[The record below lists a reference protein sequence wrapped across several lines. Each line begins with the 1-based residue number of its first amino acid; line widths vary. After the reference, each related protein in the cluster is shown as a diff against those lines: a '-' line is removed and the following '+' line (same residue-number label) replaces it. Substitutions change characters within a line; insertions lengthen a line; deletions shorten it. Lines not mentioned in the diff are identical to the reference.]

1 MDLKHVK
8 KCFLSFRRYCDAI
21 ALTYQAERMPEQI
34 RLKVG
39 GVTPQQMAVYEEFA
53 RNIPGFLPLSEREAA
68 MFIPKPTLTLEPQ
81 PHPSTPF
88 QVPQSSLASD
98 DMAALY
104 EKLALEAEQFI
115 QATAG
120 QTSYTTIN
128 ANMLL
133 LRDCLMHAFRN
144 RDIVTSHGVIQR
156 VRF

>member
-1 MDLKHVK
+1 MNI
-8 KCFLSFRRYCDAI
+8 FFSRRYCDAI

-39 GVTPQQMAVYEEFA
+39 GVTAQQMAVYEEFA

-68 MFIPKPTLTLEPQ
+68 LFIPKPTITLEPQ

-98 DMAALY
+98 ESLY
-104 EKLALEAEQFI
+104 EKLAVEVEQFV

-120 QTSYTTIN
+120 QTAYTTMN
-128 ANMLL
+128 TNMLM

-144 RDIVTSHGVIQR
+144 RDIVVASHAVVQKVNR
-156 VRF
+156 YNC